1 MTIIYLTEQI
11 FHSDREEHSSICGR
25 LLYNIA
31 LCAECY
37 SETRVAENTENML
50 YYPGFDQY
58 DNNVHC
64 EWTFIAPDG
73 YVYIIIY
80 YQLLS
85 LLLLLL

>member
-1 MTIIYLTEQI
+1 
-11 FHSDREEHSSICGR
+11 
-25 LLYNIA
+25 LYNIA

-64 EWTFIAPDG
+64 EWTFIAPD
-73 YVYIIIY
+73 
-80 YQLLS
+80 
-85 LLLLLL
+85 